1 MFFLKKLK
9 GLLFFLGSFLF
20 LAIGSNQVASAS
32 TVLPEGLEEQSIIK
46 VESVINLTGEPV
58 IDYENL
64 QITESNGSMILFD
77 NLEDMNTYV
86 AALENLQKDKIG
98 TYVFGETIVDTQ
110 YKYYQFMGYSKHTA
124 EWCQCTDYTVLSSQ
138 SETFSHKVTTDWG
151 DVTASFSYSSGVN
164 RKIDADKSRWSKLAG
179 YADLKIERVKITQ
192 PSFGTLYTTRVKTT
206 NKYLAVRYK

>member
-9 GLLFFLGSFLF
+9 VLLFFLGSFLF
-20 LAIGSNQVASAS
+20 FTISSNQVASAS
-32 TVLPEGLEEQSIIK
+32 TLLPEGLEEQSIIK
-46 VESVINLTGEPV
+46 VDNVINLNGQPIV
-58 IDYENL
+58 DYDNL

-77 NLEDMNTYV
+77 NLEDMKTYL
-86 AALENLQKDKIG
+86 AALENTQKDKIG

-124 EWCQCTDYTVLSSQ
+124 EWCKCTDYTVLSSQ
-138 SETFSHKVTTDWG
+138 SETFSHKVATEWG

-164 RKIDADKSRWSKLAG
+164 RRIEADKSRFSKLAG
-179 YADLKIERVKITQ
+179 YADLKVERVKITQ

-206 NKYLAVRYK
+206 NSYLAVRYQ